1 MASFFEKLTGSTPLP
16 KSQASQKPEPKSE
29 QGPEVDVPF
38 VADAGTDA
46 EYEIDAAAARGGTAV
61 REKEKEKEKKDWSA
75 LQTEGQLTVDIYE
88 QGNSIIIQS
97 AVAGTDPDD
106 LDITLT
112 HDMITIKG
120 TRKQVEEVKED
131 NYFYRELYWG
141 SFSRSVILPEEVDS
155 DKAEASIKN
164 GILTI
169 KLPKKTRGGQKLK
182 VKSE

>member
-1 MASFFEKLTGSTPLP
+1 MASFFEKLTGSAPLS
-16 KSQASQKPEPKSE
+16 KSQTPQISEPKPEQQS
-29 QGPEVDVPF
+29 G
-38 VADAGTDA
+38 ADIPVILETGGDT
-46 EYEIDAAAARGGTAV
+46 EYEAETVAARGGTAV
-61 REKEKEKEKKDWSA
+61 REKEKEKKDWSA

-88 QGNSIIIQS
+88 RGDSIVIQS
-97 AVAGTDPDD
+97 AVAGTDPND

-120 TRKQVEEVKED
+120 TRKHVEEVNED

-141 SFSRSVILPEEVDS
+141 SFSRSIILPEEVDS

-169 KLPKKTRGGQKLK
+169 KLPKRTRGGQKLK